1 MKGLVEKVNTVYRTY
16 HYDLFKRLVG
26 NRAISDGR
34 VAKIKESIAT
44 VGYVSSPII
53 CNEKMEVIDGQGRL
67 QALKDLGLPVDYI
80 CVEGLT
86 IKECIALNI
95 NQTNWKIMDFV
106 ESYASVGNNSYK
118 RLLELT
124 RRYPDFSI
132 RPIGFACI
140 GSVNCEK
147 SIKNGTFCLTQEG
160 FEKAQDNLDYVT
172 RFVDI
177 LNNAPNIDGA
187 LRSYHILLMYT
198 HNLPGIDDERM
209 YQMVRR
215 NVNMLISAQTN
226 VLAARVLDSI
236 YNKNLRAT
244 NKVYIET
251 EFKKYEA
258 MRKEMDRK
266 EDGDS

>member
-1 MKGLVEKVNTVYRTY
+1 MKGLVEKVNTVYRTSRY
-16 HYDLFKRLVG
+16 ELFKPLVG
-26 NRAISDGR
+26 NRAVSDGR

-67 QALKDLGLPVDYI
+67 QALRELDLPVDYI

-86 IKECIALNI
+86 IRECIALNI
-95 NQTNWKIMDFV
+95 NQTNWRLIDYI
-106 ESYASVGNNSYK
+106 ESHASIGNNSYK
-118 RLLELT
+118 RLLELV

-132 RPIGFACI
+132 RPIGFACTGI
-140 GSVNCEK
+140 LNCEK
-147 SIKNGTFCLTQEG
+147 AIKSGTFYLTQDC
-160 FEKAQDNLDYVT
+160 FDRASNDLDYAMK
-172 RFVDI
+172 FVDI
-177 LNNAPNIDGA
+177 LNNAPNVDGA
-187 LRSYHILLMYT
+187 LRSYYT
-198 HNLPGIDDERM
+198 VLIFTHHLPGVDDDRL
-209 YQMVRR
+209 YQSVRR

-236 YNKNLRAT
+236 YNKGLRAD

-258 MRKEMDRK
+258 RRKEIERNAD
-266 EDGDS
+266 E